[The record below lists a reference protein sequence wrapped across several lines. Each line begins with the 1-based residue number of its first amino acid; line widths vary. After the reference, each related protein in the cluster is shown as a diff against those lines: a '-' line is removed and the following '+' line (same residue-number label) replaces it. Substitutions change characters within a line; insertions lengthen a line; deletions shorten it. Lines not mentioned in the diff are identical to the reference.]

1 MANNALELTETAVNT
16 IALEQLQTAINKK
29 NVFAFLGAGCS
40 AKLKYPTWQ
49 QLLELL
55 EKAALDAG
63 CPKDDIDI
71 YKHCSEYETD
81 KPWWAEQLV
90 ALLSKQTLQQT
101 IQQTFQP
108 LKEMDSK
115 FHRDLMSI
123 PFRHFITTNYDG
135 LLDYAAEKI
144 NVPLVHLCLNE
155 KEMLSKFFK
164 GLNDPDS
171 LGARYVIHIHGRYDR
186 PESIILTEKDYIEMY
201 SETSIGYKIIWSIIS
216 SFRMCFIG
224 FKLEDFD
231 LLSIFRKS
239 KQEIGGTGYS
249 HFAIINEADVP
260 EKRKAKRLY
269 LRGKYGIDPIF
280 FTEQKDESVRWKEQ
294 EDIIADLIKFS
305 SPASKEPKI
314 PKAKKNA
321 ASLKK
326 DAEKLKELTDLAKQ

>member
-1 MANNALELTETAVNT
+1 MVNNTLELTENAVNT
-16 IALEQLQTAINKK
+16 IALEQLQAAVNKM

-63 CPKDDIDI
+63 CPKNDIDI
-71 YKHCSEYETD
+71 YKHCREYETD

-90 ALLSKQTLQQT
+90 ALLSKQTVQQT

-115 FHRDLMSI
+115 FHRDLISI
-123 PFRHFITTNYDG
+123 SFRHFITTNYDG
-135 LLDYAAEKI
+135 LLDYAAEKL

-155 KEMLSKFFK
+155 KEMLSKFFR
-164 GLNDPDS
+164 GLNDPDF
-171 LGARYVIHIHGRYDR
+171 LDARYVIHIHGRYDR

-239 KQEIGGTGYS
+239 KQEIGGTGYP
-249 HFAIINEADVP
+249 HFAIISEADVP
-260 EKRKAKRLY
+260 EKRRAKRLY

-280 FTEQKDESVRWKEQ
+280 FTEQKDESIRWKEQ
-294 EDIIADLIKFS
+294 EDIIADLIKYS
-305 SPASKEPKI
+305 SPTIKEPK
-314 PKAKKNA
+314 KAKTKKII

-326 DAEKLKELTDLAKQ
+326 DAEKLKELTDSVKQ